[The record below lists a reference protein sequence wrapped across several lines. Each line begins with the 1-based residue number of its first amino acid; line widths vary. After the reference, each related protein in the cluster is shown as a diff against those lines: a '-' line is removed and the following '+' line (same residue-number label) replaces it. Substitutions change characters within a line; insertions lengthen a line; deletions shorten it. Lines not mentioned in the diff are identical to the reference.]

1 VESLQEGEAVSATS
15 GYANAGE
22 VLDPLVSQQW
32 ELGIKTDGAQ
42 WSGTAALF
50 QVEKT
55 SEYLNTSNN
64 TLVQD
69 GKTVFQGLEL
79 GATARLSRQWSLGGN
94 LMLLH
99 AEYEKGSGTNKG
111 NDVAGAPD
119 MVVTAQVAYRV
130 PAAPGLQVR
139 LGAKHTGET
148 PLRTD
153 NSLYVDSYTLFN
165 LGATYDT
172 QVQGYATTFRANVSN
187 LTDEKYWMYQYAD
200 YIKPGDPRTLNV
212 SATVNF

>member
-1 VESLQEGEAVSATS
+1 
-15 GYANAGE
+15 
-22 VLDPLVSQQW
+22 LDPLISKQW
-32 ELGIKTDGAQ
+32 ELGVKTDGAK

-50 QVEKT
+50 QVEKAA
-55 SEYLNTSNN
+55 EYLNTSNN
-64 TLVQD
+64 TYVQD

-79 GATARLSRQWSLGGN
+79 GGTARLSRQWSLGGN
-94 LMLLH
+94 LMLLN

-119 MVVTAQVAYRV
+119 MVATAQVAYRV

-172 QVQGYATTFRANVSN
+172 EVQGYATTFRANISN

-212 SATVNF
+212 SATLSF